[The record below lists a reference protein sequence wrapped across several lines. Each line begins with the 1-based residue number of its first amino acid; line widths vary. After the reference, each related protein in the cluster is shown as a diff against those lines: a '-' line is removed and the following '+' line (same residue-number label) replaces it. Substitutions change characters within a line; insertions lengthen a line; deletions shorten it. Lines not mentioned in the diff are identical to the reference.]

1 MFKSETW
8 SRVVS
13 GTLSW
18 MLSMALIAPQVGE
31 TIQNCMSPSAKSR
44 KNIIN
49 NDSDPVYPDTKAG
62 GYNGHDCGTIQPGS
76 VISTSYGGD
85 EASLSSAYL
94 IRQCNE

>member
-1 MFKSETW
+1 
-8 SRVVS
+8 
-13 GTLSW
+13 
-18 MLSMALIAPQVGE
+18 MALIAPQMGE
-31 TIQNCMSPSAKSR
+31 TIQNRISASTKSR
-44 KNIIN
+44 KNNTN

-85 EASLSSAYL
+85 ETSLSTAYL